1 MDFTIYWFMFPVS
14 ICIATT
20 AMLSG
25 IGGAAFFMPIFLI
38 IFPLLGPEYPL
49 ASPVAAIG
57 VALLTETFGFSSGF
71 VGYFR
76 KGLIDFRVARA
87 LIVFAVPAG
96 IMGALLSHLANPE
109 HLKLGYGVLMVLLSY
124 ILFRG
129 HGPEEAGRSEGPT
142 GSTNVEAETGQPM
155 SGFWAKWLDRS
166 GYTVEERQTTDRE
179 GTVYVYEF
187 HRPRKGSVALGLGG
201 FLTGLLSVGIGEV
214 VMPLLIRRYR
224 FPVPVAAATS
234 ILVVIVT
241 VISASFTHISSLI
254 AEGGW
259 NAVPWNVV
267 CYTIPAVIIGGQ
279 IGPRLQGVIPSKTME
294 KVIGVLFILIGAAML
309 WTVFRPV

>member
-1 MDFTIYWFMFPVS
+1 VDFTIYWFMFPVS

-38 IFPLLGPEYPL
+38 VFPLLGPEYPL

-76 KGLIDFRVARA
+76 KRLIDFRVARA

-109 HLKLGYGVLMVLLSY
+109 HLKLGYGALMILLAY

-129 HGPEEAGRSEGPT
+129 HGPEEA
-142 GSTNVEAETGQPM
+142 ETGQPT

-166 GYTVEERQTTDRE
+166 GYTVEQRQTTDRD
-179 GTVYVYEF
+179 GKVYNYEF
-187 HRPRKGSVALGLGG
+187 HRPKKGSAALGLGG

-241 VISASFTHISSLI
+241 VMSASFTHISSLI

-279 IGPRLQGVIPSKTME
+279 IGPRLQGKVPSKSME
-294 KVIGVLFILIGAAML
+294 TVIAWLFLGIGAAML
-309 WTVFRPV
+309 WIVFRPV

>member
-14 ICIATT
+14 VCIATT

-38 IFPLLGPEYPL
+38 VFPLLGPEYPL

-76 KGLIDFRVARA
+76 KQLIDFRVARA

-96 IMGALLSHLANPE
+96 ILGALLSHLANPE
-109 HLKLGYGVLMVLLSY
+109 HLKLGYGALMILLAY

-129 HGPEEAGRSEGPT
+129 HGPEER
-142 GSTNVEAETGQPM
+142 ETGQPM

-166 GYTVEERQTTDRE
+166 GYKTENRQTTDHQ
-179 GTVYVYEF
+179 GQVYEYKF
-187 HRPRKGSVALGLGG
+187 HAPKKGAAALGLGG

-224 FPVPVAAATS
+224 IPVPVAAATS
-234 ILVVIVT
+234 ILVVIIT
-241 VISASFTHISSLI
+241 VMSASFTHISTMI
-254 AEGGW
+254 AEGGLS
-259 NAVPWNVV
+259 AVPWNIV

-294 KVIGVLFILIGAAML
+294 RIIAGLFLAIGAAML
-309 WTVFRPV
+309 WIVYRPV

>member
-76 KGLIDFRVARA
+76 KRLIDFRVARV

-109 HLKLGYGVLMVLLSY
+109 HLKLGYGVLMVLLAY

-129 HGPEEAGRSEGPT
+129 HGPEEA
-142 GSTNVEAETGQPM
+142 ETGQPI

-166 GYTVEERQTTDRE
+166 GYEIEARRTTDRD
-179 GTVYVYEF
+179 GKVYAYEF

-241 VISASFTHISSLI
+241 VMSASFTHISSLI

>member
-1 MDFTIYWFMFPVS
+1 M
-14 ICIATT
+14 
-20 AMLSG
+20 
-25 IGGAAFFMPIFLI
+25 
-38 IFPLLGPEYPL
+38 
-49 ASPVAAIG
+49 AAIG

>member
-38 IFPLLGPEYPL
+38 VFPLLGPEYPL

-76 KGLIDFRVARA
+76 KQLIDFRVARA

-96 IMGALLSHLANPE
+96 ILGALLSHLTNPE
-109 HLKLGYGVLMVLLSY
+109 LLKLGYGVLMILLSY

-129 HGPEEAGRSEGPT
+129 HGPED
-142 GSTNVEAETGQPM
+142 AETGQPM
-155 SGFWAKWLDRS
+155 DGFWSKWLDRS
-166 GYTVEERQTTDRE
+166 GYEVENRQTTDRE
-179 GTVYVYEF
+179 GRVYDYEF
-187 HRPRKGSVALGLGG
+187 HRPKKGAAALGLGG

-241 VISASFTHISSLI
+241 VMSASFTHISTMI
-254 AEGGW
+254 AEGGLD
-259 NAVPWNVV
+259 AVPWNVV
-267 CYTIPAVIIGGQ
+267 CYTIPAVVIGGQ
-279 IGPRLQGVIPSKTME
+279 IGPRLQGVIASKTME
-294 KVIGVLFILIGAAML
+294 RVIAWLFLGIGAAML
-309 WTVFRPV
+309 WIVYRPV

>member
-1 MDFTIYWFMFPVS
+1 MDFTLYWFMFPVS
-14 ICIATT
+14 ICVATT

-25 IGGAAFFMPIFLI
+25 IGGAAYFMPIFLI

-71 VGYFR
+71 VGYFIKR
-76 KGLIDFRVARA
+76 LIDFRVARA
-87 LIVFAVPAG
+87 LMVWSVPAG
-96 IMGALLSHLANPE
+96 ILGALLSHLANPD
-109 HLKLGYGVLMVLLSY
+109 HLKFGYGVLMIFLAY

-129 HGPEEAGRSEGPT
+129 HGPEE
-142 GSTNVEAETGQPM
+142 ETGQPTE
-155 SGFWAKWLDRS
+155 GFWAKWLDRS
-166 GYTVEERQTTDRE
+166 GYTVEKRQTTDRT
-179 GTVYVYEF
+179 GKVYDYEF
-187 HRPRKGSVALGLGG
+187 HTPRKGTVPLGAGG

-234 ILVVIVT
+234 ILVVIIT
-241 VISASFTHISSLI
+241 VMSASFTHISTLI

-259 NAVPWNVV
+259 NAVPWNLV

-279 IGPRLQGVIPSKTME
+279 IGPRLQGKVASKIME
-294 KVIGVLFILIGAAML
+294 IIIAWLFVAIGWAML
-309 WTVFRPV
+309 WIVFQPV

>member
-1 MDFTIYWFMFPVS
+1 MDFTLYWFMFPVS
-14 ICIATT
+14 ICVATT

-25 IGGAAFFMPIFLI
+25 IGGAAYFMPIFLI
-38 IFPLLGPEYPL
+38 VFPMLGPEYVL

-76 KGLIDFRVARA
+76 KRLIDFRVAKA
-87 LIVFAVPAG
+87 LIIFSVPAG
-96 IMGALLSHLANPE
+96 IAGALLSHLANPE
-109 HLKLGYGVLMVLLSY
+109 HLKLGYGALMLLLSY

-129 HGPEEAGRSEGPT
+129 HGPEEP
-142 GSTNVEAETGQPM
+142 ETGQPT
-155 SGFWAKWLDRS
+155 SGFWAKWLDTSR
-166 GYTVEERQTTDRE
+166 YDVEERQLTDRT
-179 GTVYVYEF
+179 GTAYGYRF
-187 HRPRKGSVALGLGG
+187 HRPRKGAIPLGLGG

-214 VMPLLIRRYR
+214 AMPLLIKRYR

-241 VISASFTHISSLI
+241 VMLASFTHISTLI
-254 AEGGW
+254 AEGGLS
-259 NAVPWNVV
+259 AVPWNLV

-279 IGPRLQGVIPSKTME
+279 IGPRLQGKIPSHVME
-294 KVIGVLFILIGAAML
+294 KVIAVLFALIGVAML
-309 WTVFRPV
+309 WTVYKAT

>member
-14 ICIATT
+14 VCVATT

-25 IGGAAFFMPIFLI
+25 IGGAAYFMPIFLI
-38 IFPLLGPEYPL
+38 VFPLLGPEYTL

-76 KGLIDFRVARA
+76 KKLIDFRVART
-87 LIVFAVPAG
+87 LMIYAVPMA
-96 IMGALLSHLANPE
+96 IAGALLSHLADPG
-109 HLKLGYGVLMVLLSY
+109 HLKFGYGILMIMLFY

-129 HGPEEAGRSEGPT
+129 HGPEEP
-142 GSTNVEAETGQPM
+142 ETGQPT

-166 GYTVEERQTTDRE
+166 GYTVEKRRTIDRE
-179 GTVYVYEF
+179 GKVYDYEF
-187 HRPRKGSVALGLGG
+187 HTPKKGTVALGLGG
-201 FLTGLLSVGIGEV
+201 FLTGLFSVGIGEV

-234 ILVVIVT
+234 ILVVIIT
-241 VISASFTHISSLI
+241 VMSASFTHISTLI

-259 NAVPWNVV
+259 NAVPWNLV

-279 IGPRLQGVIPSKTME
+279 IGPRLQGKVSSKTME
-294 KVIGVLFILIGAAML
+294 KVIGVLFLLVGLAML
-309 WTVFRPV
+309 WIVFRPV